1 MYYNKVDE
9 LHLEEGEKVADKKFK
24 ITVKKYKG
32 DTSVI
37 SLRLPIELV
46 NILDELAK
54 ETGRTRND
62 IMQRCF
68 QIVSLYKRIL
78 YSYGGND

>member
-1 MYYNKVDE
+1 MLKAGENMPNKK
-9 LHLEEGEKVADKKFK
+9 LK
-24 ITVKKYKG
+24 ITVKKYQG

-46 NILDELAK
+46 STLDEIAK

-62 IMQRCF
+62 VMQRCLEF
-68 QIVSLYKRIL
+68 SIENLEITDKE
-78 YSYGGND
+78 NN

>member
-1 MYYNKVDE
+1 MYYNKVDK

-46 NILDELAK
+46 NTLDEL
-54 ETGRTRND
+54 
-62 IMQRCF
+62 F
-68 QIVSLYKRIL
+68 
-78 YSYGGND
+78 SYMKHVEKYLKI

>member
-1 MYYNKVDE
+1 MYYNKVDK

-46 NILDELAK
+46 NTLDELAK

-62 IMQRCF
+62 IMQRYLEFSIDNLEITDKECD
-68 QIVSLYKRIL
+68 
-78 YSYGGND
+78 N